1 MTFTL
6 RDDEADARM
15 SELHERY
22 MTRWLDRAVRVGDVF
37 VSGTRGLVGIMQG
50 ASIAAHQLVSFIAA
64 EHVKAG
70 NLVTIK
76 GNMITVTRPL
86 VGTCNVSI
94 GVAPHA

>member
-1 MTFTL
+1 MFTL
-6 RDDEADARM
+6 RDDEADERM
-15 SELHERY
+15 SELHEQFCAR
-22 MTRWLDRAVRVGDVF
+22 RLAVAAIGQKANV
-37 VSGTRGLVGIMQG
+37 
-50 ASIAAHQLVSFIAA
+50 AAHHLVKFLAA

-76 GNMITVTRPL
+76 GNVITVTKPL

>member
-1 MTFTL
+1 
-6 RDDEADARM
+6 M
-15 SELHERY
+15 SELHEQY
-22 MTRWLDRAVRVGDVF
+22 MTRWLDRAVRTGEVTITSDCGV
-37 VSGTRGLVGIMQG
+37 TGIPQG
-50 ASIAAHQLVSFIAA
+50 ADINAYQLVKFIAA

-76 GNMITVTRPL
+76 GNMITVTKPL